1 MNIEPER
8 AKGESGNTESLS
20 PGVKKQGNQCKRWAF
35 TTWIRGGEDTI
46 EPEARRLRALLLTFS
61 KTFCFSAERCGTT
74 GRLHFQGRVV
84 LNQKKR
90 LTELKKLWG
99 DDSHFSVERN
109 EDAHIKYVKKDETH
123 IAGPWTEQAKLRNTL
138 EYEELYTWQKTVVD
152 FCKNYADDRTVNW
165 YWEENGKVGK
175 SALARYFIDNFKEC
189 LYVDGG
195 RKEDIAQYVA
205 TSGIRNWDNP
215 IILFNIPR
223 QKTTISYS
231 AIEALKDGMIFS
243 PKYESG
249 MIRFNS
255 PHIIVFAN
263 FEPDEKQLALMS
275 ADRWLITKVE
285 KL

>member
-1 MNIEPER
+1 MKQIEPSR
-8 AKGESGNTESLS
+8 DGEEGGNTVIPSS
-20 PGVKKQGNQCKRWAF
+20 SVKKQGNQCKNWVF
-35 TTWIRGGEDTI
+35 TKKIRGGVEGI
-46 EPEARRLRALLLTFS
+46 EPEALELKKLLFTFS
-61 KTFCFSAERCGTT
+61 KNFVFQAERGET
-74 GRLHFQGRVV
+74 GYLHFQGRMT
-84 LNQKKR
+84 LNEKLR
-90 LTELKKLWG
+90 LTALKKIF
-99 DDSHFSVERN
+99 DN
-109 EDAHIKYVKKDETH
+109 EAHLEPEKDTLASIDYCTKVDTR
-123 IAGPWTEQAKLRNTL
+123 IAGPWTEKAILRNTL
-138 EYEELYTWQKTVVD
+138 QYEQLYPWQKNVVD

-165 YWEENGKVGK
+165 FWEENGKVGK
-175 SALARYFIDNFKEC
+175 SALARYFIDNYNEC

-215 IILFNIPR
+215 VMLFNIPR

-263 FEPDEKQLALMS
+263 FAPDEKQMSFMS
-275 ADRWLITKVE
+275 ADRWIITKVE